1 MLLNNFVATM
11 YNKMKA
17 TNTTGGIID
26 DATFGYSSLDSK
38 PSDYYSETTAGGS
51 SNFAPFERG
60 IAFGSGT
67 TPPQKTDYKLENHI
81 TTGLTYS
88 GNNTKE
94 TDGIVNW
101 VQTVQNTSTAQITIT
116 EVGLFSRYYP
126 GELYD
131 CWLLTRT
138 VLDTP
143 VVLQPNEVKTF
154 TITIDY
160 NKFVDGTIIQN
171 E

>member
-1 MLLNNFVATM
+1 MLLNNFIATM
-11 YNKMKA
+11 YPNMKI
-17 TNTTGGIID
+17 TDTTGTMTD
-26 DATFGYSSLDSK
+26 KDFGSTRSSSRSSND
-38 PSDYYSETTAGGS
+38 YSETPS
-51 SNFAPFERG
+51 DQYFAPFARG

-88 GNNTKE
+88 GNNTNKA
-94 TDGIVNW
+94 DGVVNW
-101 VQTVQNTSTAQITIT
+101 VQTLQNTSTAQITIT
-116 EVGLFSRYYP
+116 EVGLFSK
-126 GELYD
+126 YD
-131 CWLLTRT
+131 VYNSTFLLTRT
-138 VLDTP
+138 VLDIP

>member
-1 MLLNNFVATM
+1 MLLNNFIATM
-11 YNKMKA
+11 YCGMK
-17 TNTTGGIID
+17 TTDTAGRITEKTSFDIVV
-26 DATFGYSSLDSK
+26 TQSY
-38 PSDYYSETTAGGS
+38 PSNGYSETSRTGFFG
-51 SNFAPFERG
+51 PFGRG

-67 TPPQKTDYKLENHI
+67 TPPQKTDYKLENYI

-88 GNNTKE
+88 GNNTNE
-94 TDGIVNW
+94 TDGIVKW

-116 EVGLFSRYYP
+116 EVGLFSK
-126 GELYD
+126 YD
-131 CWLLTRT
+131 QSEGFSTVLLTRT

-160 NKFVDGTIIQN
+160 NKFIDGTIIQN

>member
-1 MLLNNFVATM
+1 MLLNNFLITI
-11 YNKMKA
+11 YPSMKA
-17 TNTTGGIID
+17 TCTDGRTYNFESFNMRVDSIASDSYTEEADILGGL
-26 DATFGYSSLDSK
+26 S
-38 PSDYYSETTAGGS
+38 PCR
-51 SNFAPFERG
+51 RG

-67 TPPQKTDYKLENHI
+67 TPPQKTDYKLENYI

-88 GNNTKE
+88 GNNTNL
-94 TDGIVNW
+94 TDGIANW

-116 EVGLFSRYYP
+116 EVGLFSRYPNSAYT
-126 GELYD
+126 LF
-131 CWLLTRT
+131 LLTRT

-143 VVLQPNEVKTF
+143 VVLQPNDVKTF
-154 TITIDY
+154 TMTIDY

>member
-1 MLLNNFVATM
+1 MLLNNFIATM
-11 YNKMKA
+11 YPGMK
-17 TNTTGGIID
+17 TTDTTGTID
-26 DATFGYSSLDSK
+26 NQAFNDTYVTSQ
-38 PSDYYSETTAGGS
+38 PSDFYTDTG
-51 SNFAPFERG
+51 NPPLFAPFRRG

-67 TPPQKTDYKLENHI
+67 TPPQKTDYKLENYI

-88 GNNTKE
+88 GNNTNL
-94 TDGIVNW
+94 TDGVAHW

-116 EVGLFSRYYP
+116 EVGLFSQYGRGYIS
-126 GELYD
+126 L
-131 CWLLTRT
+131 LLTRT

-154 TITIDY
+154 TIAIDY

>member
-11 YNKMKA
+11 YSKVNY
-17 TNTTGGIID
+17 TNTAGTIIDGYDFGVSSVSSVPSRYYSDTGTGGGI
-26 DATFGYSSLDSK
+26 Y
-38 PSDYYSETTAGGS
+38 
-51 SNFAPFERG
+51 PFYRG

-88 GNNTKE
+88 GDNTNI
-94 TDGIVNW
+94 TDRIANW

-116 EVGLFSRYYP
+116 EVGLFSSNYRE
-126 GELYD
+126 GNSVF
-131 CWLLTRT
+131 LLTRT

-171 E
+171 S

>member
-1 MLLNNFVATM
+1 MLLNNFIATM
-11 YNKMKA
+11 YPKMKS
-17 TNTTGGIID
+17 T
-26 DATFGYSSLDSK
+26 DAAGRINVNPEFNGVSVQSVSSN
-38 PSDYYSETTAGGS
+38 YYSETSMGDTYS
-51 SNFAPFERG
+51 PFNRG

-88 GNNTKE
+88 GNNTNNA
-94 TDGIVNW
+94 DGVANW

-116 EVGLFSRYYP
+116 EVGLFSSNYYAS
-126 GELYD
+126 GADKTL
-131 CWLLTRT
+131 LLTRT

>member
-1 MLLNNFVATM
+1 MLLNNFIATM
-11 YNKMKA
+11 YPGMK
-17 TNTTGGIID
+17 TTDTTGTIRNETGFDISIVI
-26 DATFGYSSLDSK
+26 SI
-38 PSDYYSETTAGGS
+38 PSNIYSETPKRPYFG
-51 SNFAPFERG
+51 PFGRG

-67 TPPQKTDYKLENHI
+67 TPPQKTDYKLENYI

-88 GNNTKE
+88 GNNTNQ

-116 EVGLFSRYYP
+116 EVGLFSKYSNSDDYNTF
-126 GELYD
+126 
-131 CWLLTRT
+131 LLTRT

>member
-1 MLLNNFVATM
+1 MLLNNFTATL
-11 YNKMKA
+11 YPKMKV
-17 TNTTGGIID
+17 TD
-26 DATFGYSSLDSK
+26 
-38 PSDYYSETTAGGS
+38 TAGGTIANTYFNS
-51 SNFAPFERG
+51 TTIYNRPGSAYSDTSADHANFNPFGRG

-67 TPPQKTDYKLENHI
+67 TPPQKTDYKLENCI

-88 GNNTKE
+88 GDNTDQ
-94 TDGIVNW
+94 TDGVAKW
-101 VQTVQNTSTAQITIT
+101 VQTVQNTSTEQITIT
-116 EVGLFSRYYP
+116 EVGLFTK
-126 GELYD
+126 YD
-131 CWLLTRT
+131 NPVDYKTFLLTRT
-138 VLDTP
+138 VLDAP